1 MRISITELKSC
12 VEAGY
17 AALKDCR
24 LCPRNC
30 GVNRL
35 KGEEG
40 FCHTGKIA
48 RVASH
53 NVHTGEEPPI
63 SGSRGSGT
71 IFFGSCNL
79 RCKFCQNYPISQLG
93 AGAPATPHEIAKMM
107 LGLRALGCH
116 NINIVTGSHVVP
128 QFLAGLY
135 IAKKH
140 PPHPDPLPLG
150 ERGLSPSPPRGE
162 GRGEGG
168 LNIPIIWN
176 SSGYDG
182 LTALKLLDGV
192 VDVYMPDI
200 KYSSNDVAEHYSAAT
215 NYWDIVRP
223 VIKEMHR
230 QVGDLQITPSPLVGE
245 GRGEGR
251 TDIATCGLLIRHLV
265 LPGGGAGTEKVLEFI
280 ANEVSP
286 DTYISLM
293 SQYFPA
299 HKALD
304 HPILKR
310 TITRQEYQ
318 KAVDILHRLGLENG
332 WTQPY

>member
-1 MRISITELKSC
+1 MHISIPELKAR

-63 SGSRGSGT
+63 SGSQGSGT

-93 AGAPATPHEIAKMM
+93 AGSPATPHELAKMM
-107 LGLRALGCH
+107 LDLQARGSH

-135 IAKKH
+135 IACH
-140 PPHPDPLPLG
+140 R
-150 ERGLSPSPPRGE
+150 EPRVA
-162 GRGEGG
+162 GRGDP
-168 LNIPIIWN
+168 LNIPLIWN

-182 LTALKLLDGV
+182 LEALKLLDGV

-200 KYSSNDVAEHYSAAT
+200 KYSSNDIAEHYSAAT

-230 QVGDLQITPSPLVGE
+230 QVGTLQTTPSPLGGE
-245 GRGEGR
+245 GRGEGG
-251 TDIATCGLLIRHLV
+251 TGIATRGLLIRHMV

-280 ANEVSP
+280 ANEISQ

-299 HKALD
+299 HKGVE

-318 KAVDILHRLGLENG
+318 DAVDILHRLGLENG
-332 WTQPY
+332 WTQL